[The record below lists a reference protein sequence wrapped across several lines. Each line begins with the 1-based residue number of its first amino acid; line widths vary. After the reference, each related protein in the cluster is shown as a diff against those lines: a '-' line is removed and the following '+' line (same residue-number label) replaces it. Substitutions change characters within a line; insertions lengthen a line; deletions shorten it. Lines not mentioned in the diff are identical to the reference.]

1 MILPTHI
8 RAIDRAFRALAV
20 HLPNG
25 RPGLP
30 WGRLRPRTTLH
41 WVSCLVLWAIVVAY
55 IGVWVNAQ
63 SGYLFDPLLQND
75 DARTS
80 LFPFHEYGPDATM
93 GDDPIARDIV
103 VRLPPGFWLQ
113 YRVLTPLVG
122 LYWASKVVQG
132 ICLGIVAWT
141 AVILCRSRRVGLAG
155 ALLLVFLML
164 HTPYV
169 INRIGGGFP
178 RAFTFPLAA
187 LWTAGVIAA
196 SPRARFAAV
205 VTAAFMNPIAAL
217 LLLGADGVYALRG
230 RDFKRYAVLAAV
242 CCACVLPQ
250 AVRHSYHGRVHTL
263 AEARQDPVFVHSPR
277 RVLPF
282 KSPLA
287 VGTRYFAHPLHANG
301 RGPMVD
307 AWDGL
312 GGFGALAVAA
322 GLVALVVSRR
332 VPLPWAAI
340 ALIVS
345 AIVCYVAAR
354 VFAFRL
360 YSPVRYLEYG
370 CVASSLA
377 LIVST
382 VGLLLPRLR
391 HRGQRSAIRNF
402 TAFSAIALVW
412 LVAGDGIIRKDT
424 PVRDS
429 VVNHNGMSIDERD
442 EADLY
447 AFIRTLPPD
456 SRLALHP
463 RDGAGVSYW
472 TGRATTE
479 HYETLTPWWVESWRR
494 ARTRTR
500 DTLRALYADDPE
512 VLLEYCRRYG
522 ISHLLINTGRYG
534 RDYRAAARV
543 FPPFDA
549 YIDDLLADVD
559 RKQLVIPRLSD
570 PSTVVYH
577 QAPWIVLD
585 VGRIREFTEGV
596 QATAAA
602 GSPRDG

>member
-1 MILPTHI
+1 MNLPTHI
-8 RAIDRAFRALAV
+8 RAINPLFRVLAM

-25 RPGLP
+25 RPGLS

-41 WVSCLVLWAIVVAY
+41 WVSCLVLWVIVVAY
-55 IGVWVNAQ
+55 AGVWVNAH

-80 LFPFHEYGPDATM
+80 LFPYHLYGPEATM
-93 GDDPIARDIV
+93 GDDPIARDIA
-103 VRLPPGFWLQ
+103 VRMPPGFWLQ

-122 LYWASKVVQG
+122 LFTASKIVQL
-132 ICLGIVAWT
+132 ICLGIVVWT

-169 INRIGGGFP
+169 VNRIGGGFP
-178 RAFTFPLAA
+178 RAFTFPLTA
-187 LWTAGVIAA
+187 LWTAGVITAG
-196 SPRARFAAV
+196 PRARFAAV
-205 VTAAFMNPIAAL
+205 VAAAFLNPVAAL
-217 LLLGADGVYALRG
+217 LLLGAEGVYALQRL
-230 RDFKRYAVLAAV
+230 DLKRYAVLVAV
-242 CCACVLPQ
+242 CFACVLPQ
-250 AVRHSYHGRVHTL
+250 AVRHSAYGRVHTL

-287 VGTRYFAHPLHANG
+287 VGTQYFAHPLHANG
-301 RGPMVD
+301 GGPLVD

-312 GGFGALAVAA
+312 GAFGALAIAV
-322 GLVALVVSRR
+322 GLVALAVSRR
-332 VPLPWAAI
+332 APLPSAAI
-340 ALIVS
+340 ALLAS

-354 VFAFRL
+354 VLAFRL

-391 HRGQRSAIRNF
+391 LRGKRAAIRNF
-402 TAFSAIALVW
+402 AAFASIAVVL
-412 LVAGDGIIRKDT
+412 LVAGDGIIREDT

-479 HYETLTPWWVESWRR
+479 HHETLTPWWVDSWRR
-494 ARTRTR
+494 ARARTR
-500 DTLRALYADDPE
+500 DTLRALYAVDPDA
-512 VLLEYCRRYG
+512 LLEYCDRYE
-522 ISHLLINTGRYG
+522 ISHLLINVGRYG
-534 RDYRAAARV
+534 HDYRAAARV

-549 YIDDLLADVD
+549 FVDDVLADID
-559 RKQLVIPRLSD
+559 REQLVIPRLTD
-570 PSTVVYH
+570 PSTVVYY
-577 QAPWIVLD
+577 QVPWIVLD
-585 VGRIREFTEGV
+585 VERVRKFTEDTR
-596 QATAAA
+596 ATVAA
-602 GSPRDG
+602 GLPRDG

>member
-1 MILPTHI
+1 
-8 RAIDRAFRALAV
+8 
-20 HLPNG
+20 
-25 RPGLP
+25 
-30 WGRLRPRTTLH
+30 
-41 WVSCLVLWAIVVAY
+41 VLWAIVVAY
-55 IGVWVNAQ
+55 AGVWVNAHG
-63 SGYLFDPLLQND
+63 GYLFDPLLQND

-80 LFPFHEYGPDATM
+80 LFPFHEYGPEATM
-93 GDDPIARDIV
+93 GDDPIARDIA
-103 VRLPPGFWLQ
+103 VRLPPGFWVQ
-113 YRVLTPLVG
+113 YRILTPIVG
-122 LYWASKVVQG
+122 LYAASKVVQG
-132 ICLGIVAWT
+132 ICFGIVAWT
-141 AVILCRSRRVGLAG
+141 AVLLCRSRRAGLAG

-169 INRIGGGFP
+169 VNRIGGGFP
-178 RAFTFPLAA
+178 RSFAFPLMA
-187 LWTAGVIAA
+187 LWTAGVIAG

-205 VTAAFMNPIAAL
+205 VTAAFIYPVTVL
-217 LLLGADGVYALRG
+217 LLLGAEGVYALRT
-230 RDFKRYAVLAAV
+230 RDLKRYAVLAAV
-242 CCACVLPQ
+242 CFACLVPQ
-250 AVRHSYHGRVHTL
+250 AVRNSYYGRVHTL
-263 AEARQDPVFVHSPR
+263 AEARADPVFEHSPR

-282 KSPLA
+282 QSPLA
-287 VGTRYFAHPLHANG
+287 VGTRYFAHPLHDNG

-307 AWDGL
+307 AWDAL
-312 GGFGALAVAA
+312 GVFGALAIAA
-322 GLVALVVSRR
+322 GLVVLTVTRR
-332 VPLPWAAI
+332 APLPSAAI

-360 YSPVRYLEYG
+360 YSPVRYLWYG
-370 CVASSLA
+370 SVASSLA

-382 VGLLLPRLR
+382 VGLLMPRLR
-391 HRGQRSAIRNF
+391 HRGQRAVIRNF
-402 TAFSAIALVW
+402 AAFSSIALVW
-412 LVAGDGIIRKDT
+412 LVAGDGIIRNDT
-424 PVRDS
+424 PARDGA
-429 VVNHNGMSIDERD
+429 VNHNGMSIDERD

-447 AFIRTLPPD
+447 AFIRTLPPET
-456 SRLALHP
+456 RLAVHP

-479 HYETLTPWWVESWRR
+479 HYETLTPWWVEPWRR
-494 ARTRTR
+494 ARARTR

-512 VLLEYCRRYG
+512 VLLEYCRRYE